1 MPRWFRRS
9 AHLLVAV
16 GLISLSSPAAGQ
28 DVAAAEALF
37 NQGLA
42 DMNAGRYETGCKAIA
57 ESQRLDPQP
66 GTLFTLAACEAQRGR
81 IATAVAYFND
91 YLSLYDR
98 MTRAEKAR
106 QRRRADVARQERDR
120 LSPRVPKLALSLPP
134 DAPPGTEVKRDG
146 YKLGEAALGI
156 ALPVDP
162 GEHVVSI
169 QVPGGP
175 VREQRITLAE
185 GETKEIS
192 LAVNPAPAPTLDV
205 PESPVT
211 SPTPPPR
218 TAPTTPPPQAAPIA
232 PPPQAAPTTPPAPA
246 PTPNNTPPS
255 PPDAPSAPTGRRTA
269 VYVAGGVGVAGLVL
283 SGITGALVLGK
294 KGVVDDHCGKAIQ
307 APDAK
312 ACDQTGLDAANSG
325 NSMAVVSTIAF
336 GVGLAGLGTAAVLYW
351 TEPTPSAAAAGQAPR
366 RLTAGVLELGPTGA
380 MFGAQGTF

>member
-1 MPRWFRRS
+1 MTRWFRRS
-9 AHLLVAV
+9 AHVLVAL
-16 GLISLSSPAAGQ
+16 GLLSLSAPAAGQ
-28 DVAAAEALF
+28 NVAAAEALF

-81 IATAVAYFND
+81 VATAVAYFND

-98 MTRAEKAR
+98 MTPAEKAR
-106 QRRRADVARQERDR
+106 QSKRADFAKQERDR

-134 DAPPGTEVKRDG
+134 GAPPGTEVKRDG
-146 YKLGEAALGI
+146 YKLGEASLGI

-162 GEHVVSI
+162 GEHVVSV

-175 VREQRITLAE
+175 VREQRITIAE

-192 LAVNPAPAPTLDV
+192 LEVNPAPAPTPEV
-205 PESPVT
+205 PVSPTT
-211 SPTPPPR
+211 SPTPSPR
-218 TAPTTPPPQAAPIA
+218 TAA
-232 PPPQAAPTTPPAPA
+232 TTPPALA
-246 PTPNNTPPS
+246 PTQNNTPTP
-255 PPDAPSAPTGRRTA
+255 PPDAPPTSSGRRTA

-325 NSMAVVSTIAF
+325 NSMALVSTIAF

-366 RLTAGVLELGPTGA
+366 RLTAGVLELGPAGA